1 MSDLV
6 TRAQVILLARTLHV
20 PAERLA
26 HLEKLGA
33 AGLHELQQRMA
44 RVIFARHN
52 ATFSRL
58 SMLVPVVP
66 LSISLPLVQRL
77 VPPVMAGRAAG
88 AIGVDHPKKAAEA
101 VGMLDPAY
109 AADGAPYMDP
119 HTVGQLADV
128 APAEPVVR
136 IVNEILRR
144 KDYVTAGP
152 FLAYA
157 TPTLIEA
164 VEKGVHDD
172 EGLIRSAAYS
182 YSGES
187 ISVIVR
193 HLLGGAEQRI
203 PRLVRTI
210 LDGDKELR
218 LAALSV
224 FARTDADVIEGIG
237 DILFEQ
243 ATPEE
248 IADLVATFLADEASA
263 ETLRFLAH
271 LSPSALERLA
281 ANPIVQD
288 RGAVTTLVA
297 ALDGCDDLQQWRGLF
312 RLAEHVAPEV
322 ARRAGTQLGGFD
334 TATLTGL
341 PSLVAE
347 TEQWPAL
354 LSLLAAAEADAQ
366 SRVGETWSTLDATR
380 RTEVDQRI
388 RELGYT
394 ESLSALTATL
404 HLVH

>member
-6 TRAQVILLARTLHV
+6 TRAQTILLARTLHV

-33 AGLHELQQRMA
+33 QGLHELQERMA
-44 RVIFARHN
+44 RVIFERHN

-88 AIGVDHPKKAAEA
+88 AIGVDHPRKAVEA
-101 VGMLDPAY
+101 LGILDPGY

-119 HTVGQLADV
+119 HTVGRLADV
-128 APAEPVVR
+128 APPQPVVR

-144 KDYVTAGP
+144 RDYVTAGP

-157 TPTLIEA
+157 TPQLIEA
-164 VEKGVHDD
+164 VEHGVHDD

-193 HLLGGAEQRI
+193 HLLAGPTGRI
-203 PRLVRTI
+203 PRLIQTI
-210 LDGDKELR
+210 VSGSAELR

-224 FARTDADVIEGIG
+224 FARTDSDVIAAIG
-237 DILFEQ
+237 DILFDLG
-243 ATPEE
+243 TPEE
-248 IADLVATFLADEASA
+248 IADLVTTFVEAEA
-263 ETLRFLAH
+263 VPETLRFIAH
-271 LSPSALERLA
+271 LTPTALAVLA
-281 ANPIVQD
+281 ANPIMRD
-288 RGAVTTLVA
+288 AATIAAVVDV
-297 ALDGCDDLQQWRGLF
+297 LDGCAEHDQWRGLLA
-312 RLAEHVAPEV
+312 LAEHVEPDT
-322 ARRAGTQLGGFD
+322 ARRIGTRLGDFD
-334 TATLTGL
+334 AATLTRL
-341 PSLVAE
+341 PAVTAA
-347 TEQWPAL
+347 TELWPPL
-354 LSLLAAAEADAQ
+354 LRVLAAAEASAQ
-366 SRVGETWSTLDATR
+366 SRIGETWSTLPESER
-380 RTEVDQRI
+380 SGLEQRI
-388 RELGYT
+388 RAHGLDEPLT
-394 ESLSALTATL
+394 TLTATL